1 MPAARALG
9 AGETRNV
16 KDPVFICLVLG
27 GGIVCLLVF
36 NTNSLAVAILVYNQP
51 HFLTVCTAFDEH
63 SLCYTKDKIHLK
75 SAG

>member
-1 MPAARALG
+1 MSFRVCRVLVPAARALG

-36 NTNSLAVAILVYNQP
+36 NTNSLALAILVYNQP
-51 HFLTVCTAFDEH
+51 HFDNSVTQR
-63 SLCYTKDKIHLK
+63 TKFT
-75 SAG
+75 